1 MIAKS
6 RTWVIWICPIITY
19 GLETQKNPDP
29 RSAISL
35 AIDEAAAF
43 TEGSSIAMGTR
54 KILPLIS
61 KPLPRGKGIIQIQ
74 FSIMLSASSI
84 DNLPCCSI
92 FVSRLGSILLNFST
106 L

>member
-6 RTWVIWICPIITY
+6 RAWVIWICPIITY
-19 GLETQKNPDP
+19 DLETQNPDP

-35 AIDEAAAF
+35 VIDEAAAI
-43 TEGSSIAMGTR
+43 TEGSSIAMGTI
-54 KILPLIS
+54 KFLPLIS